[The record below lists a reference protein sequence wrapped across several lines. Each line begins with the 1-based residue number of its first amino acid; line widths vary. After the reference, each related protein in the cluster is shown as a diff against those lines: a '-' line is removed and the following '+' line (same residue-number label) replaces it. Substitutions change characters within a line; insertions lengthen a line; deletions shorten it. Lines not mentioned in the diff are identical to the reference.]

1 VAPGVKSRSPS
12 AASIAAVNVMT
23 REGGRMSTMI
33 SPVDRIAELFAA
45 EGAGY
50 RPLLEELL
58 RTATGRGVTSAG

>member
-1 VAPGVKSRSPS
+1 
-12 AASIAAVNVMT
+12 
-23 REGGRMSTMI
+23 MSTMI